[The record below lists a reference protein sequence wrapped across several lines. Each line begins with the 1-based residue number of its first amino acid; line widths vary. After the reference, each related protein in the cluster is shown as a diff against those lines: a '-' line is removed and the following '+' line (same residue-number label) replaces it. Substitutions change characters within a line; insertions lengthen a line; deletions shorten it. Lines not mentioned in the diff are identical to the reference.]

1 MSVRKE
7 FVKLQTSVYTG
18 SNARTLEKDGDGNIK
33 GVIELRLP
41 DNISSA
47 TDATKIELQV
57 NKMSLSLFNVPVAF
71 VPVDPVAMVAA
82 IEENK
87 PIPTKLWIGLW
98 PYYVLDDKSIK
109 PTGPI
114 DDSSYNFPKT
124 PVVGVSI
131 PLTFETFD
139 IDYAKRTGNLPIKR
153 FDTLAYAL
161 ETALSDAYSLLQSTD
176 YPVTRKCA
184 EFEVD
189 VSSDTFKLTLR
200 PIQFYNSANMYL
212 FGTPGMFLNT
222 ITGAYLSNGSYGTF
236 RRVLDI
242 STNAEMF
249 VPPQKSALGRAQN
262 VPWGINIV
270 VNEAL
275 QKILNFLPWI
285 SPVRYNKLND
295 YQKFEFYNGA
305 AIGDKDFF
313 YVLNSV
319 SSKVETF
326 WPNEWSMVNFI
337 ASPQYAY
344 KFANATYTW
353 TNVPTILMTPVSSIV
368 LLMDGMG
375 VTPQVMPV
383 NIQQSQGSSLTTSI
397 PVIENYFPLAASVR
411 DLHDTLLVTRE
422 AFTNT
427 PLFAV
432 TPNSMTERTL
442 RFRAGYVTKDG
453 QLFDLYIP
461 PTGTFSI
468 NLVLCVTHDTQEER
482 ARKVPRIN

>member
-18 SNARTLEKDGDGNIK
+18 SNAATLEKDGDGNVK

-98 PYYVLDDKSIK
+98 PYYVLDDKSVK
-109 PTGPI
+109 PTGPPSE
-114 DDSSYNFPKT
+114 SSYYFPKN
-124 PVVGVSI
+124 PVVGISI

-139 IDYAKRTGNLPIKR
+139 IEYAKRTGNLPIKR

-161 ETALSDAYSLLQSTD
+161 ETALSDAYSLLQSTT
-176 YPVTRKCA
+176 YPVTKKCA
-184 EFEVD
+184 EFEID
-189 VSSDTFKLTLR
+189 VSSDSFTMKLS
-200 PIQFYNSANMYL
+200 PIQFNNSANMYL
-212 FGTPGMFLNT
+212 FGTPGLFLNT
-222 ITGAYLSNGSYGTF
+222 IYGTYLSDGSYGTF
-236 RRVLDI
+236 RRAFDI
-242 STNAEMF
+242 ASDKELFT
-249 VPPQKSALGRAQN
+249 PPQKSALGRAQN
-262 VPWGINIV
+262 VPWGINII
-270 VNEAL
+270 VNDAL
-275 QKILNFLPWI
+275 HKILNFLPWI
-285 SPVRYNKLND
+285 SPIRYNALNQ
-295 YQKFEFYNGA
+295 YQQFQCYNGA
-305 AIGDKDFF
+305 SISDTDFF

-319 SSKVETF
+319 SSKVEMD
-326 WPNEWSMVNFI
+326 WSNEWKMINFI

-344 KFANATYTW
+344 KFVNATYTW
-353 TNVPTILMTPVSSIV
+353 TNVPTILMTPVSSVV

-375 VTPQVMPV
+375 VAPQVMPV
-383 NIQQSQGSSLTTSI
+383 NIQQSQGSSLTTTI
-397 PVIENYFPLAASVR
+397 PVIENYFPLATSVR
-411 DLHDTLLVTRE
+411 DLHDTLLVSRE

-482 ARKVPRIN
+482 ARKVPRII